1 MKKIALIIGHSAKNQ
16 GAVNDNS
23 GVTEF
28 MFNKPLAFMIAT
40 VLAEAGHHPIV
51 MYRETSYTKLPLE
64 VNKTGAD
71 LAVSLHCNAF
81 DDNPHGSET
90 LHYESSSRSKLLA
103 QSIQTEVVNTLG
115 LKDRGVK
122 PRKYDHV
129 GKAGDR
135 GGYLL
140 RYTNMPCVISEA
152 FFIDSDQ
159 SLKQATADKQF
170 LANAIARGI
179 INYIEKG

>member
-1 MKKIALIIGHSAKNQ
+1 MKIALIIGHNEKSQ
-16 GAVNDNS
+16 GAVNDTY
-23 GVTEF
+23 GITEY
-28 MFNKPLAFMIAT
+28 MFNKPLAFLIAS
-40 VLAEAGHHPIV
+40 VLAEQGHTPLV

-71 LAVSLHCNAF
+71 LAISLHCNAF

-103 QSIQTEVVNTLG
+103 ESIQSEVVNTLG
-115 LKDRGVK
+115 LTDRGVK
-122 PRKYDHV
+122 PCKFDRV

-140 RYTNMPCVISEA
+140 RYTHMPCVIVEP

-159 SLKQATADKQF
+159 SLKQAMADKKF
-170 LANAIARGI
+170 LAKAIARGI
-179 INYIEKG
+179 INYIEKA

>member
-1 MKKIALIIGHSAKNQ
+1 MKIAIIVGHTESNQ

-23 GVTEF
+23 GITEY
-28 MFNKPLAFMIAT
+28 MFNKPLAFLVGAA
-40 VLAEAGHHPIV
+40 LAEAGHTPVV

-81 DDNPHGSET
+81 DDNPHGSEV
-90 LHYESSSRSKLLA
+90 LYYESSTKSKVLA
-103 QSIQTEVVNTLG
+103 QSVQDEVVTSLG
-115 LKDRGVK
+115 LANRGIK
-122 PRKYDHV
+122 PCKYNRV
-129 GKAGDR
+129 GRAGDR

-140 RYTNMPCVISEA
+140 RYTSMPCVIVEP

-159 SLKQATADKQF
+159 SLALAMADKRL

-179 INYIEKG
+179 INYIEKGK

>member
-1 MKKIALIIGHSAKNQ
+1 MKKIALIIGHSAKSQ
-16 GAVNDNS
+16 GASNDTYKT
-23 GVTEF
+23 TEYQ
-28 MFNKPLAFMIAT
+28 FNKPLAFMIAT

-81 DDNPHGSET
+81 NDNPNGTET
-90 LHYESSSRSKLLA
+90 LYYETSSNSKRLA
-103 QSIQTEVVNTLG
+103 QSVQDEVVNCLH
-115 LKDRGVK
+115 LKNRGIK
-122 PRKYDHV
+122 PCRFDHV

-140 RYTNMPCVISEA
+140 RYTNMPCIIAEP
-152 FFIDSDQ
+152 FFVDSDQ
-159 SLKQATADKQF
+159 SLELATADKLL
-170 LANAIARGI
+170 LAKAIARGI